1 MQFPNIRPIFFP
13 DESKEA
19 EDKNKNCKRTTEDN
33 EIPDTSKD
41 DKKFVDKNFDGTSI
55 SHKSEHGESNLNEV
69 IENPAW
75 DFGTP
80 PKSKGSTAFSIVES
94 SPSKTPKESSDQLD
108 KPSADVDERLTKE
121 YAQSKAE
128 DKKNRKQETKDDILS
143 LNIDTSVKSGT
154 LNDRSKDEK
163 EEKNVC
169 ANESAVDEKVGG
181 KGERNI
187 ATSQPE
193 YIRFVSQEMTL
204 LEVSFPA
211 CRRKKIL
218 TCFFSLLIKEKGML

>member
-1 MQFPNIRPIFFP
+1 M
-13 DESKEA
+13 
-19 EDKNKNCKRTTEDN
+19 
-33 EIPDTSKD
+33 
-41 DKKFVDKNFDGTSI
+41 
-55 SHKSEHGESNLNEV
+55 
-69 IENPAW
+69 
-75 DFGTP
+75 
-80 PKSKGSTAFSIVES
+80 
-94 SPSKTPKESSDQLD
+94 
-108 KPSADVDERLTKE
+108 
-121 YAQSKAE
+121 
-128 DKKNRKQETKDDILS
+128 
-143 LNIDTSVKSGT
+143 KSGT

-211 CRRKKIL
+211 YRRKKIL